1 MTMVY
6 LKGIYMPFFLQPKSR
21 HKKRAVNLG
30 FISKLASPFPLVY
43 LYLNNIIYGFVSVRY
58 GIRKDILLG
67 EIWHKEGK
75 TKNNFRGNETH
86 LCDNVGLGSV
96 ELFIVRLLLCCFYR
110 GQ

>member
-6 LKGIYMPFFLQPKSR
+6 IWKEFICYFFQPLSQ

-58 GIRKDILLG
+58 GIRKDLPVG
-67 EIWHKEGK
+67 EVW
-75 TKNNFRGNETH
+75 
-86 LCDNVGLGSV
+86 
-96 ELFIVRLLLCCFYR
+96 
-110 GQ
+110 

>member
-1 MTMVY
+1 M
-6 LKGIYMPFFLQPKSR
+6 LFFPNTIPAQEE
-21 HKKRAVNLG
+21 AVNLG

-58 GIRKDILLG
+58 GIRKDLLVG
-67 EIWHKEGK
+67 EVWCREGK
-75 TKNNFRGNETH
+75 TKVISWKTH

-96 ELFIVRLLLCCFYR
+96 ELFIAGLLLCCFYS

>member
-6 LKGIYMPFFLQPKSR
+6 LKRIYMPFFLLKPHSR
-21 HKKRAVNLG
+21 RKKRAVNLG
-30 FISKLASPFPLVY
+30 FISKLSSPFPLVY

-75 TKNNFRGNETH
+75 IESNFRETH
-86 LCDNVGLGSV
+86 LCDNAGLGSV